1 MHIVLYS
8 YLTLILSPLS
18 HQLLARSLWVIKIK
32 SIWKWNVMI
41 SVEFVSV
48 CLCAAWFVDCNMK
61 RFYYWMVASSPAG
74 PRPICVPPMLA
85 CSGVKPN
92 SSFGIPYCCSLA
104 SYVWRRSSC
113 ALHTLA
119 SSYCKSWRAAF
130 LRPSSSCNVTVVY
143 ASCADQIVLNV
154 LPSSLTQFRR

>member
-1 MHIVLYS
+1 MDAHCFVFIFNFLV
-8 YLTLILSPLS
+8 LSPLS
-18 HQLLARSLWVIKIK
+18 HQLLALSLWVIKL
-32 SIWKWNVMI
+32 IWKCNVKI

-48 CLCAAWFVDCNMK
+48 CLCALWFVDCNMK
-61 RFYYWMVASSPAG
+61 RFYYWMLVSSPVG
-74 PRPICVPPMLA
+74 PRPICVPPVLA

-119 SSYCKSWRAAF
+119 NSYCKSWRAAF
-130 LRPSSSCNVTVVY
+130 LRPSSSCNVTVIY
-143 ASCADQIVLNV
+143 ASCADQIVL
-154 LPSSLTQFRR
+154 TQFRR